1 MQRYTSV
8 KLWLIA
14 ALLLSCAAFLAAAD
28 RQIFLSGAA
37 NQVLLANNGDLG
49 FDVQFKVGELK
60 IREIQTKEGAF
71 DELSIEGWAYT
82 NTVGEPQLPMLRKII
97 AVPIGAD
104 VRYTVNSRQQRILDS
119 EDSQLQHRII
129 PAQASISKSA
139 DPASVS
145 FALDAKAY
153 GRNGFDGGEAIRIA
167 ELGFMRGVRLFA
179 LDFYPVR
186 YNPLENS
193 LQVLQELSL
202 RVDFDHPDLLATAEL
217 LAKTGSSEFDQA
229 YASSIFNWQA
239 DDRTSLVRYPTK
251 LLILCP
257 PNYTDE
263 MQPYVEWKRQQGY
276 IVTVTTVGT
285 GGTVANTTSAIKTY
299 MTGVWSA
306 ATAQDPAPTYL
317 LIVGDTSSS
326 GDNIIASPAT
336 VSSPSSDHV
345 TDNFYVRLQGTDYV
359 PEMYYGRFS
368 VSSAAE
374 LTNIVNKTLTFQ
386 KTAMPDLSYLDNV
399 VMIAGADASYAPTYG
414 NGQINYGTTHYFNST
429 NGITSDTYLYPASAS
444 SDASVLANAN
454 AGRGYIN
461 YTAHGSET
469 SWADPTFTVTNVNA
483 MTNTNK
489 YGVMVGNCCLTNAFD
504 YPSPCFGEAL
514 IRKQNAAA
522 VAYIGGT
529 NSTYWNEDYYW
540 GIGYKTPIQAT
551 AHPYNASTLGAY
563 DAMFHTHGEAFT
575 DWATSVGET
584 TFMGNLAVVQSGS
597 SYQNYYWEIYSIMGD
612 PSLMTY
618 LGIPSTNAATY
629 PSQILI
635 GATSITVTAQPYSR
649 VALTM
654 GGVLH
659 GTALVPAGGSL
670 TLPITA
676 FTGTGTAK
684 LVITAQ
690 NKVTI
695 QADVAII
702 PNSGP
707 YVDVS
712 AAVYADSNNNAP
724 EYNESGRFNVSFQN
738 VGSVAA
744 TNVAATLTCST
755 PGITLTDAAET
766 IASLAAGATSTITNA
781 YAFNIANNIAN
792 GTSAAFTITMV
803 SGSNTW
809 IHNFTLNLNAPVLA
823 FGTLAISDPAPGNNN
838 GRLDPGETV
847 TVTMPLGNTGAASS
861 PSGSATLSSPTS
873 GITVNSG
880 SANFAAISAGGTAN
894 LTFSLSASS
903 GMAIGAVVS
912 LAFNATAG
920 AYNASKTETTAVGL
934 ITETF
939 ETGNFA
945 ALAWTQGTYPWTVD
959 NATYHEGS
967 YSAKSGTITH
977 NQSSTLETTRILS
990 ASGNL
995 SFWYKVSSESG
1006 YDYLKF
1012 YIDGVVQNQ
1021 WAGNVDWTQATYTL
1035 AAGTRTL
1042 KWEYM
1047 KDGSVS
1053 NGSDCAW
1060 IDDIIFPASTA
1071 YTPPTIT
1078 WSPGSLSQQLTP
1090 NQTASQNLT
1099 IGNTGNA
1106 ALTYTVSKPS
1116 GTATVLNESFENG
1129 GAIPTGWTQDYVNG
1143 STAWTFVAGGYSSH
1157 PAAAY
1162 EGSYNARLYYAN
1174 STAVVTKLVSPALNL
1189 SGADSATLSFYHA
1202 QAIWVS
1208 DQDELKVYYRTSA
1221 SGTWTQLAHYTAN
1234 LTAWTQETIT
1244 LPNLSGTYYIAF
1256 EGIAKYGYGV
1266 CVDKV
1271 VVTKNSSVSVPWL
1284 AVNGGSTYSGSIAGG
1299 GANQNMAIG
1308 FNSTGLSAGT
1318 YSSSLTISSNSATN
1332 PSVSIPVQMV
1342 VAVAENPVI
1351 SVNPL
1356 SIDFGSE
1363 VVNGS
1368 AERPFTI
1375 QNTGSGTLTG
1385 SITTPAGYSV
1395 ALSANRS
1402 FRQALN
1408 SAPSHTASRN
1418 TLSFSI
1424 PSGVA
1429 NTYALTFAPTA
1440 ETAYNGNVAISSND
1454 SAHPTVNIAVS
1465 GTGYI
1470 PNSAPTI
1477 DLPPSWSFDKNGTQ
1491 VVDMTPYVSDV
1502 DNDPL
1507 TLTVS
1512 GNTNVLVDING
1523 LMVTF
1528 TASQNWTGT
1537 ENLSFTIDDGAASN
1551 TDLVAVTVNQIVV
1564 PGWIPVTY
1572 PNNSAT
1578 VYGVVTIDWLSCGL
1592 NDMVGAFVGSE
1603 CRGIADVVLTRDVA
1617 YVTLLVNL
1625 AAEGE
1630 TVSFRIYDYSSGASY
1645 PVLENQALNFGQVV
1659 GGVSPIA
1666 LNAVTEIVLA
1676 APIVSHAISQQGP
1689 TLQWSAVPNADAYDI
1704 YRATDPYGEYVYL
1717 ATTNGLFYTDTGNL
1731 PWSFYFVRAVRNIPI
1746 RGVAK

>member
-1 MQRYTSV
+1 MQRFTSV
-8 KLWLIA
+8 KFWLIA
-14 ALLLSCAAFLAAAD
+14 ALLLCCTAFLAAAD
-28 RQIFLSGAA
+28 RQIFLSGEA
-37 NQVLLANNGDLG
+37 NQALLTNNGELG

-60 IREIQTKEGAF
+60 IREIQTKKGTF

-104 VRYTVNSRQQRILDS
+104 VRYTVNSRQQRRLDS
-119 EDSQLQHRII
+119 VDNQLRHHII
-129 PAQASISKSA
+129 PAQASVSKSA
-139 DPASVS
+139 DPASVT

-153 GRNGFDGGEAIRIA
+153 GRNGFDGGEPIRIT

-179 LDFYPVR
+179 LDYYPVQ

-193 LQVLQELSL
+193 LQVLQNLSL
-202 RVDFDHPDLLATAEL
+202 RVDFEHPDLLATAEL
-217 LAKTGSSEFDQA
+217 LAKTGSYEFDKA
-229 YASSIFNWQA
+229 YANSIFNWEA
-239 DDRTSLVRYPTK
+239 GDRTSLVRYPTK
-251 LLILCP
+251 MLILCP

-263 MQPYVEWKRQQGY
+263 LQPYVEWKRQQGY
-276 IVTVTTVGT
+276 VVIVTTVGT
-285 GGTVANTTSAIKTY
+285 GGTVANTTAAIKTY

-317 LIVGDTSSS
+317 LIVGDTSTS

-336 VSSPSSDHV
+336 VSSPSNTHI
-345 TDNFYVRLQGTDYV
+345 TDNYYVRLQGTDYV

-368 VSSAAE
+368 VSSATE
-374 LTNIVNKTLTFQ
+374 LTNIVNKTMTFE
-386 KTAMPDLSYLDNV
+386 KTAMPDLNYLDNV
-399 VMIAGADASYAPTYG
+399 VMIAGADATYAPTYG

-444 SDASVLANAN
+444 SDASIIANAN

-489 YGVMVGNCCLTNAFD
+489 YGVMVGNCCLTNAFN
-504 YPSPCFGEAL
+504 YSSPCFGEAL
-514 IRKQNAAA
+514 IRKANAAA
-522 VAYIGGT
+522 VVYIGGT
-529 NSTYWNEDYYW
+529 NNSYWNEDYWW
-540 GIGYKTPIQAT
+540 GIGYKTPIQTA
-551 AHPYNASTLGAY
+551 AHPYSATSLGAY

-584 TFMGNLAVVQSGS
+584 NFMGNLAVVQSGS

-618 LGIPSTNAATY
+618 LGIPTTNVATY
-629 PSQILI
+629 PSQILL
-635 GATSITVTAQPYSR
+635 GATSIAVTAQPYSR

-654 GGVLH
+654 GGVLY
-659 GTALVPAGGSL
+659 GTALVPASGSL

-676 FTGTGTAK
+676 FTSTGTAK

-690 NKVTI
+690 NKITI

-707 YVDVS
+707 YMGVS

-738 VGSVAA
+738 VGSAAA
-744 TNVAATLTCST
+744 TNVSATLTCST
-755 PGITLTDAAET
+755 AGITITDASET
-766 IASLAAGATSTITNA
+766 IASLAAGATSTINNA
-781 YAFNIANNIAN
+781 FAFNIANNVAN
-792 GTSAAFTITMV
+792 GSSAAFTITMV
-803 SGSNTW
+803 SGANTW
-809 IHNFTLNLNAPVLA
+809 IHNFPLTLNAPVLA

-873 GITVNSG
+873 GITVHAG
-880 SANFAAISAGGTAN
+880 SANFAAISAGGSAN
-894 LTFSLSASS
+894 LAFSISASS
-903 GMAIGAVVS
+903 AMAIGTVAS
-912 LAFNATAG
+912 LVFNATAG
-920 AYNASKTETTAVGL
+920 AYSASKTETTAVGL

-939 ETGNFA
+939 ETGNFSA
-945 ALAWTQGTYPWTVD
+945 FAWTQGSYPWTVD
-959 NATYHEGS
+959 NTSYHGGS

-990 ASGNL
+990 SPGNL
-995 SFWYKVSSESG
+995 SFWYKVSSEAS

-1012 YIDGVVQNQ
+1012 YIDGAVQNQ
-1021 WAGNVDWTQATYTL
+1021 WAGTVDWTQATYAL

-1053 NGSDCAW
+1053 SGSDCAW

-1078 WSPGSLSQQLTP
+1078 WSPGSLSQQLTL

-1099 IGNTGNA
+1099 LGNTGNA
-1106 ALTYTVSKPS
+1106 ALNYTVSKPT
-1116 GTATVLNESFENG
+1116 GTSTVLNESFENTG
-1129 GAIPTGWTQDYVNG
+1129 SIPTGWTQVNVTG
-1143 STAWTFVAGGYSSH
+1143 STAWAFVAGGYSGN

-1162 EGSYNARLYYAN
+1162 EGSYNARLYYN
-1174 STAVVTKLVSPALNL
+1174 SSTAAVTKLVSPALNL
-1189 SGADSATLSFYHA
+1189 SGADSATLSFYHT
-1202 QAIWVS
+1202 QAVWS
-1208 DQDELKVYYRTSA
+1208 GDQDELKVYYRTSA
-1221 SGTWTQLAHYTAN
+1221 TGAWTQLAYYTAN
-1234 LTAWTQETIT
+1234 ITAWTQETIT
-1244 LPNLSGTYYIAF
+1244 LPNLTGAYYIAF

-1271 VVTKNSSVSVPWL
+1271 VVTKNTSVSVPWL

-1299 GANQNMAIG
+1299 GANQNVAIG
-1308 FNSTGLSAGT
+1308 FNSSGLSAGT
-1318 YSSSLTISSNSATN
+1318 YSSNLTLASNSATN
-1332 PSVSIPVQMV
+1332 PSVSIPVQLI
-1342 VAVAENPVI
+1342 VAAAANPVI

-1395 ALSANRS
+1395 ALNANRS
-1402 FRQALN
+1402 FRQDLN
-1408 SAPSHTASRN
+1408 SAPNHTASRN
-1418 TLSFSI
+1418 TVSFSI

-1429 NTYALTFAPTA
+1429 NTYSLTFAPTA
-1440 ETAYNGNVAISSND
+1440 ETVYNGNVAITSND
-1454 SAHPTVNIAVS
+1454 SAHPTVNLAVT

-1470 PNSAPTI
+1470 PNSAPAI
-1477 DLPPSWSFDKNGTQ
+1477 DLPPSWSFDKNGTL
-1491 VVDMTPYVSDV
+1491 VVDISPYVSDV

-1512 GNTNVLVDING
+1512 GNTNVHADING
-1523 LMVTF
+1523 LTVTF
-1528 TASQNWTGT
+1528 SASQNWTGT

-1551 TDLVAVTVNQIVV
+1551 SDIISVTVNQLVI
-1564 PGWIPVTY
+1564 PGWTPVTY

-1603 CRGIADVVLTRDVA
+1603 CRGVADVIVTRDVA

-1630 TVSFRIYDYSSGASY
+1630 SVSFRIYDYSSGTEY
-1645 PVLENQALNFGQVV
+1645 PVLENQVLNFGQVV
-1659 GGVSPIA
+1659 GGDSPLAI
-1666 LNAVTEIVLA
+1666 NAVTEIVLA
-1676 APIVSHAISQQGP
+1676 TPNVTQTMTPEGP
-1689 TLQWSAVPNADAYDI
+1689 TLQWNAIPNADAYDI
-1704 YRATDPYGEYVYL
+1704 YRATDPFGEYLYL
-1717 ATTNGLFYTDTGNL
+1717 ATVSSLLFVDAEIL
-1731 PWSFYFVRAVRNIPI
+1731 PQAFYCIRAVSNVPI
-1746 RGVAK
+1746 RGASK